1 MLEIF
6 EESIRSFVLKKV
18 PNHKVE
24 TQNQLHPLVRV
35 WGSGSLFVIDSRSSP
50 RSERIAEDAD
60 DLPAKKETF
69 VFFLPL
75 SFWGQLLPIQAF
87 YIEGFSTEKKHV
99 NRQPNRTVWCSLQ
112 KPWKLSRLFFLKKKR
127 TFPFFSF
134 FLFFFSQSNKQRKG
148 RKHFEDNANKMLA
161 SLFGILSTKPN
172 QNIN

>member
-35 WGSGSLFVIDSRSSP
+35 WGSGLLFVIDSRSSP

-87 YIEGFSTEKKHV
+87 YIEGFSTEKNMSTV
-99 NRQPNRTVWCSLQ
+99 SRTELFDARYKNLESSLG
-112 KPWKLSRLFFLKKKR
+112 
-127 TFPFFSF
+127 FS
-134 FLFFFSQSNKQRKG
+134 S
-148 RKHFEDNANKMLA
+148 
-161 SLFGILSTKPN
+161 
-172 QNIN
+172 

>member
-87 YIEGFSTEKKHV
+87 YIEGFSTEKNMSTV
-99 NRQPNRTVWCSLQ
+99 SRTELFDARYKNPESSLG
-112 KPWKLSRLFFLKKKR
+112 
-127 TFPFFSF
+127 FS
-134 FLFFFSQSNKQRKG
+134 S
-148 RKHFEDNANKMLA
+148 
-161 SLFGILSTKPN
+161 
-172 QNIN
+172 

>member
-1 MLEIF
+1 MAANVPPMSKTGMHAELQTDTQTSRPTLLTDVDETHWSPSAIARRMASQQCPLEIF

-69 VFFLPL
+69 
-75 SFWGQLLPIQAF
+75 
-87 YIEGFSTEKKHV
+87 
-99 NRQPNRTVWCSLQ
+99 
-112 KPWKLSRLFFLKKKR
+112 
-127 TFPFFSF
+127 
-134 FLFFFSQSNKQRKG
+134 SNKQRKG

-172 QNIN
+172 QKIN